1 MASGGFSWD
10 GLDWV
15 AGLRCSAS
23 GCRPLPMYLL
33 RLHDSGSVGN
43 LANRSSLLR
52 ALRRLIGGDAP
63 APPEQ
68 MTTPLR
74 LLPRLAR
81 FRAVDPYT
89 RLKEVEQTMQTL
101 VPKHELDQLATAV
114 ERTPNA
120 AAECVHQ
127 VSVRDLT
134 QTDVVAMAERMLYWL
149 SDVTK
154 ALRLLRGPGDEP
166 SLITNLKKLEGAAK
180 YVRNE
185 VDLIAHAKKTI
196 TDKDVLRAVDEC
208 VADARGLTETVERI
222 LALDEVRGVRLGLR
236 AKAANDSAQAIVA
249 DLRAP

>member
-1 MASGGFSWD
+1 
-10 GLDWV
+10 
-15 AGLRCSAS
+15 
-23 GCRPLPMYLL
+23 MYLL
-33 RLHDSGSVGN
+33 RLHDSGSARN
-43 LANRSSLLR
+43 LANRLSLLR

-74 LLPRLAR
+74 LLPRFTRL
-81 FRAVDPYT
+81 RAVDPCT

-114 ERTPNA
+114 EQTANA
-120 AAECVHQ
+120 AAESVRQ
-127 VSVRDLT
+127 VSVRDST
-134 QTDVVAMAERMLYWL
+134 QTDVVAMVERMLFWL

-154 ALRLLRGPGDEP
+154 ALRLLREPGDEP

-185 VDLIAHAKKTI
+185 VDLIAREKKTI
-196 TDKDVLRAVDEC
+196 TDKDVLMAVDEC

-249 DLRAP
+249 DLRGR